1 MARRLLPEDHRAF
14 LVKHWQE
21 TASILERMQTTD
33 TGRPAALATAVA
45 ISGSAYRRPGAKLLV
60 DERGWT
66 VRAGFVVAQTGTP

>member
-1 MARRLLPEDHRAF
+1 MPNTCLVASKLDWRESMARRL
-14 LVKHWQE
+14 
-21 TASILERMQTTD
+21 RMQATD

-45 ISGSAYRRPGAKLLV
+45 ISSAAYRRPGAKLLV